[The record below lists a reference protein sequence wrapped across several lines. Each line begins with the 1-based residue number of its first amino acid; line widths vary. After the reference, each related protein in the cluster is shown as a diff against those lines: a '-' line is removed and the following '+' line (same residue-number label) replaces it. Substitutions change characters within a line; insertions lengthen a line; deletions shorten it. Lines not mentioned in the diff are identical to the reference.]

1 MLTMTKFFYTVLLVL
16 SAAYTFSQTPGYMG
30 KRFVLGYGLYAN
42 PRLLANGG
50 SRGVNLLHEGYL
62 EFAMKKSISV
72 GFSARFYKAMYTN
85 TREVS
90 ARDYYSSYTSQLDQ
104 SPNGFTNIKGR
115 NYALYFKFYKRNYL
129 APWGK
134 YVLLGVTLN
143 TFESSYDP
151 DNMYVTTTDDYNG
164 QRYTYLNDFGPTTQS
179 YKRFDIMFGNGRNRI
194 IANRI
199 TLDYGYTI
207 NLIGLTAALFDAS
220 DEPLLDSDQ
229 PRMYDYIETTS
240 AARVRSVNKFNVYLK
255 VGVLLF

>member
-1 MLTMTKFFYTVLLVL
+1 MKKLLYTIFLAL
-16 SAAYTFSQTPGYMG
+16 SLSSAFSQTPGYMG

-42 PRLLANGG
+42 PRLMASGG
-50 SRGVNLLHEGYL
+50 SKGVNLLHEAYL
-62 EFAMKKSISV
+62 EFAMKKTISV

-85 TREVS
+85 TRNVN
-90 ARDYYSSYTSQLDQ
+90 ALDYYASYSSQIDQ

-115 NYALYFKFYKRNYL
+115 NYALYFKFYKRNYV

-134 YVLLGVTLN
+134 YVLLGATLN
-143 TFESSYDP
+143 TFATTYDP
-151 DNMYVTTTDDYNG
+151 DNMYVTTTNNYNS
-164 QRYTYLNDFGPTTQS
+164 QVYTYRSDFGPNGQS

-207 NLIGLTAALFDAS
+207 NLIALTTAIFDAADDPIIDADPAVMS
-220 DEPLLDSDQ
+220 N
-229 PRMYDYIETTS
+229 YIELTS
-240 AARVRSVNKFNVYLK
+240 AARMRSVNKFNLYLK